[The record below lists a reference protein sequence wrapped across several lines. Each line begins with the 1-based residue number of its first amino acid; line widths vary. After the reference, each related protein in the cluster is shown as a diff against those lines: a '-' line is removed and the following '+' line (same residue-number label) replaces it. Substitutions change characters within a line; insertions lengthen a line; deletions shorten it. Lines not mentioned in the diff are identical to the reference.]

1 MTHWQVCHQSGR
13 VLFTTDNEV
22 TTRNREQFGWKVIEV
37 DKSREQFEQFIQRK
51 FGDLIDQRVTKNGDG
66 EYFSW
71 DMQVAWLSWQA
82 SRAAIE
88 IDLGPDINP
97 LMFKDDVLF
106 GYHKAKGEVASLL
119 RSIGFKVNDIA
130 NDTGT
135 E

>member
-1 MTHWQVCHQSGR
+1 MTRWQVCHHSGR

-22 TTRNREQFGWKVIEV
+22 TARNREQFGWKVIEV
-37 DKSREQFEQFIQRK
+37 DKSRESFEQFIQRK

-82 SRAAIE
+82 SRSAIE
-88 IDLGPDINP
+88 VELPPAVDGSNIPFAGNAWNAYRVEAVEAIHAA
-97 LMFKDDVLF
+97 
-106 GYHKAKGEVASLL
+106 G
-119 RSIGFKVNDIA
+119 IKVK
-130 NDTGT
+130 

>member
-1 MTHWQVCHQSGR
+1 MTLYKICHQSGR

-22 TTRNREQFGWKVIEV
+22 TARNREQFGWKVIEV

-88 IDLGPDINP
+88 VELPDSIEFDGPDMSGAQQAIRQIRET
-97 LMFKDDVLF
+97 LTET
-106 GYHKAKGEVASLL
+106 G
-119 RSIGFKVNDIA
+119 IKVKS
-130 NDTGT
+130 
-135 E
+135 

>member
-1 MTHWQVCHQSGR
+1 MTRWQVCHQSGR
-13 VLFTTDNEV
+13 VLFTTHNEV
-22 TTRNREQFGWKVIEV
+22 TARNREQFGWKVIKV

-51 FGDLIDQRVTKNGDG
+51 FGDLIDQRVTKNDDG

-88 IDLGPDINP
+88 IELPDSTEFDGPDMSGAQQAISQIREK
-97 LMFKDDVLF
+97 LTET
-106 GYHKAKGEVASLL
+106 G
-119 RSIGFKVNDIA
+119 IKVK
-130 NDTGT
+130 